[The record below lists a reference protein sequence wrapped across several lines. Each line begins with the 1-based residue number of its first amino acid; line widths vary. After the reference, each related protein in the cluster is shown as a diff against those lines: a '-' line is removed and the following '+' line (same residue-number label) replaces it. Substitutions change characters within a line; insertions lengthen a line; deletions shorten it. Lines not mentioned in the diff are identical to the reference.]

1 MPVDSMMAVEEDAT
15 LHKAKQM
22 FLQHL
27 EEVDTSEGS
36 TNTLVLKFQL
46 DPEVESALDAFVTE
60 HGCSMQSRVISR
72 EEQDKLDKRRK
83 SCTQYTHFMVTPE
96 AQKAYLK
103 DRKLPPSPSKASP
116 KKTTTPNKATTTPK
130 KGTTTPKKA
139 VTTPKIAASRS
150 PAKSPRKVN
159 DKIVKKP
166 VVKGQGTPESE
177 DSNARPASEDVY
189 DEKDVVKIPVGKFDD
204 LCGRLASA
212 LLLLPT
218 TDIARATESRETL
231 LEVAH
236 EMRQLRPLKRSANDE
251 DKGEGSSSHAK
262 AKKRRL

>member
-36 TNTLVLKFQL
+36 TNTLVLKFLL

-60 HGCSMQSRVISR
+60 HGCSMQSRIISR
-72 EEQDKLDKRRK
+72 EEQDKIDKRRK

-96 AQKAYLK
+96 AQKAYMK
-103 DRKLPPSPSKASP
+103 NRKLPPSPAKATP
-116 KKTTTPNKATTTPK
+116 KKTTTPKRIA
-130 KGTTTPKKA
+130 TTPKKA
-139 VTTPKIAASRS
+139 ATTPKTPASRS
-150 PAKSPRKVN
+150 PAKSSRKAN
-159 DKIVKKP
+159 DVKKP
-166 VVKGQGTPESE
+166 AVKAPGTPESE
-177 DSNARPASEDVY
+177 DSNAGPASEDEY
-189 DEKDVVKIPVGKFDD
+189 DEKDVVRVSVAKFDD

-218 TDIARATESRETL
+218 TDIARATECRDTL

-236 EMRQLRPLKRSANDE
+236 EMRQLRPLKRSASDE
-251 DKGEGSSSHAK
+251 DKGEGSSSARK
-262 AKKRRL
+262 VKKRRL